1 MRRVAME
8 NSSCE
13 TRAGERRDLSF
24 PRPAWGSAIE
34 AQVDTKSFGIPVLL
48 ETRGALYDEQHQ
60 HRGVRQ
66 HADLVRSLESA
77 RRNGQGDGL
86 LAILAR

>member
-1 MRRVAME
+1 MVDPQGQANRWVKNMEKEQKLRIIKLSQADFLRVLE
-8 NSSCE
+8 SSI
-13 TRAGERRDLSF
+13 R
-24 PRPAWGSAIE
+24 
-34 AQVDTKSFGIPVLL
+34 VGIPVLL